1 MTGKIMIKNHAI
13 QNANIFLDLH
23 SLAKMVKIEIKK
35 AMDKMNDHS
44 NGVFTS
50 GTT

>member
-1 MTGKIMIKNHAI
+1 MTGKIIMKNHAI
-13 QNANIFLDLH
+13 QHENMFLDLINITN
-23 SLAKMVKIEIKK
+23 KIKIEMRKIV
-35 AMDKMNDHS
+35 DKMNDPS

>member
-13 QNANIFLDLH
+13 QQANIFLDLVNI
-23 SLAKMVKIEIKK
+23 ANMIKIEMRKV
-35 AMDKMNDHS
+35 MDKMNDPS